1 MTGGGICFYL
11 ACYSYMVDITTT
23 ETRTRRLSILDSF
36 MPIGFIVGLPF
47 GTFIK
52 NNFGLVVLFSIAAG
66 ITFIAMVY
74 VFFVVKDS
82 RKNFDEKKM
91 QDARL

>member
-1 MTGGGICFYL
+1 
-11 ACYSYMVDITTT
+11 
-23 ETRTRRLSILDSF
+23 
-36 MPIGFIVGLPF
+36 MPIGFIVGLPC

-52 NNFGLVVLFSIAAG
+52 NSFGLVVLFSIAAG

-74 VFFVVKDS
+74 VVFVVKDS

-91 QDARL
+91 QGVKNTKSDVELGCNKGDYIEYNFSFV